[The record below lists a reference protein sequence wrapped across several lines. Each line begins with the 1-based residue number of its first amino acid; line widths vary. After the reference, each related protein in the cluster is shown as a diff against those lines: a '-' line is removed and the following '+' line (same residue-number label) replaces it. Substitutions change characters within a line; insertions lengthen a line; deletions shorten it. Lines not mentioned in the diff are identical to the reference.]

1 LGTFQHIQLES
12 VLNSSFG
19 LKNTIQQYE
28 ELGQNKAFLGGL
40 ERLK

>member
-19 LKNTIQQYE
+19 LIQQYE